1 MAGTTDP
8 TTIRFHQLFE
18 QQAARLPQ
26 HLAVICNDQKLT
38 YAELNAR
45 ANQLAHHLRK
55 LGAGPEVL
63 IPICV
68 DRSAAMAIG
77 ILGIL
82 KSGAAYVPIDPAYP
96 TERIAFM
103 LADTAAPIIVT
114 QAPLHAQLPKTNAHV
129 VRLDDDWI
137 EIAAHSSDN
146 LNINCDSENL
156 SYVIYTSGS
165 TGKPKGTM
173 LTQTNLSHYVL
184 ALQAEIQ
191 LTPADRYLHLAST
204 AFSSSRRHLLFPLAH
219 GATVVIADEEQR
231 LDPVPLFRLIKQR
244 GVTVFDAV
252 PSFQRHCTNALLE
265 LAPAQRHD
273 LIENQLRLILSASE
287 PLLSD
292 IPATWKRAFNHPA
305 EHIHML
311 GQTETSGIVALHR
324 ITEDD
329 FAGQVKVVPV
339 GHPIANTQIFLL
351 DENQAPV
358 RPGEAGEIYI
368 SGAGVGRGYLK
379 RPELTAEKFIQF
391 AVRRSPFAVKGAVNS
406 EPQTANPLHLCR
418 TGDFARLLPN
428 GTLECLGRQDSQVKI
443 RGQRVELG
451 EIEAWLMHHA
461 NVRECVVIAHEG
473 RLVAYLVLRDKQS
486 LAFDEL
492 RERALRELPD
502 YMQPA
507 AFVRLEALP
516 LTPNGKVDRKA
527 LPAPTETAFASAEN
541 YIAPRNQT
549 EETLAAIWADVLGIN
564 RIGIHDHFFALGG
577 HSLLASQIIARVR
590 AAFQIEIPI
599 RTIFAAPTIA
609 GLAEQIASYQPSAM
623 LMPPLTKAAAR
634 DVWPLSFAQQRLW
647 FLEQWEPGT
656 ATYNLS
662 KVVRLTGELN
672 TVDLHQALQIII
684 ARHDIL
690 RARFEVMN
698 GQPSVIIT
706 ESISLD
712 LPIVDL
718 RDWPSAAREEE
729 VRRIS
734 TANAETPFNLAC
746 APLLRVT
753 LIKLSETEHQLVIVF
768 HHIISDGWSVAVFL
782 QELGTLY
789 QAAQTGQKAHLPALP
804 IQYTDYALWQQ
815 QQLQG
820 AAVQEQL
827 HFWQQHLASA
837 PALLAL
843 PTDYPRPPQQRYQ
856 GAQVAALLPATLHHQ
871 LQALSQRAGVTLFMT
886 LLAAWQVLLA
896 RLAQQDQL
904 VVGTPIAGR
913 TQLETEPLLGFFV
926 NTLALRGD
934 LAGNP
939 TFLELLARTRE
950 AALGAYAHQDLPF
963 EKLVEELQP
972 ARSLQYAPIFQVM
985 FALQNAPRAQ
995 MQWGTIQLATVK
1007 LASQTAKFD
1016 LSLDVY
1022 ETEAGLEAWLEF
1034 DTDLF
1039 TPETATRFLQQWQVI
1054 LESVIHNPAQCIQD
1068 LPWSKPLEQP
1078 SEGWQQPVVIAPIRR
1093 ESAKEQ
1099 GAPQTGTEATI
1110 AQIWAELL
1118 RVNRIERNDDF
1129 FDLGGHSLLA
1139 LKVIARLQRAF
1150 AVRLSVRKIFETPTV
1165 AGLAAAVDELLAP
1178 LAGES
1183 DLDVLL
1189 AELDALSEEEAQRLI
1204 VEAAQNISYAT

>member
-1 MAGTTDP
+1 
-8 TTIRFHQLFE
+8 
-18 QQAARLPQ
+18 
-26 HLAVICNDQKLT
+26 
-38 YAELNAR
+38 
-45 ANQLAHHLRK
+45 
-55 LGAGPEVL
+55 
-63 IPICV
+63 
-68 DRSAAMAIG
+68 
-77 ILGIL
+77 
-82 KSGAAYVPIDPAYP
+82 
-96 TERIAFM
+96 
-103 LADTAAPIIVT
+103 
-114 QAPLHAQLPKTNAHV
+114 
-129 VRLDDDWI
+129 
-137 EIAAHSSDN
+137 
-146 LNINCDSENL
+146 
-156 SYVIYTSGS
+156 
-165 TGKPKGTM
+165 
-173 LTQTNLSHYVL
+173 
-184 ALQAEIQ
+184 
-191 LTPADRYLHLAST
+191 
-204 AFSSSRRHLLFPLAH
+204 
-219 GATVVIADEEQR
+219 
-231 LDPVPLFRLIKQR
+231 
-244 GVTVFDAV
+244 
-252 PSFQRHCTNALLE
+252 LE
-265 LAPAQRHD
+265 
-273 LIENQLRLILSASE
+273 
-287 PLLSD
+287 
-292 IPATWKRAFNHPA
+292 K
-305 EHIHML
+305 
-311 GQTETSGIVALHR
+311 
-324 ITEDD
+324 
-329 FAGQVKVVPV
+329 
-339 GHPIANTQIFLL
+339 
-351 DENQAPV
+351 
-358 RPGEAGEIYI
+358 
-368 SGAGVGRGYLK
+368 
-379 RPELTAEKFIQF
+379 
-391 AVRRSPFAVKGAVNS
+391 
-406 EPQTANPLHLCR
+406 
-418 TGDFARLLPN
+418 
-428 GTLECLGRQDSQVKI
+428 
-443 RGQRVELG
+443 
-451 EIEAWLMHHA
+451 
-461 NVRECVVIAHEG
+461 
-473 RLVAYLVLRDKQS
+473 
-486 LAFDEL
+486 
-492 RERALRELPD
+492 
-502 YMQPA
+502 
-507 AFVRLEALP
+507 LP
-516 LTPNGKVDRKA
+516 LTPNGKVARTA
-527 LPAPTETAFASAEN
+527 LPRPDETRVEDTAQHVAPRTET
-541 YIAPRNQT
+541 
-549 EETLAAIWADVLGIN
+549 EEKIAAIWAKLLKLEGVGCYDN
-564 RIGIHDHFFALGG
+564 FFDLGG
-577 HSLLASQIIARVR
+577 HSLLATQVVARLRQI
-590 AAFQIEIPI
+590 FQIELPL
-599 RTIFAAPTIA
+599 RTIFEMPTVA
-609 GLAEQIASYQPSAM
+609 GLAATIDAILQSGRGVQAQLIKPALKSSVAPQSY
-623 LMPPLTKAAAR
+623 
-634 DVWPLSFAQQRLW
+634 AQQRLW
-647 FLEQWEPGT
+647 FLDQFDPHNPV
-656 ATYNLS
+656 YNLP
-662 KVVRLTGELN
+662 VLVRIQGELN
-672 TVDLHQALQIII
+672 PTYLQHSLNALCERQQILRTTFGLQDETLVQRILPPFAVELSVHDLTAFPDAQAAEAEAQQIIQ
-684 ARHDIL
+684 A
-690 RARFEVMN
+690 
-698 GQPSVIIT
+698 
-706 ESISLD
+706 
-712 LPIVDL
+712 
-718 RDWPSAAREEE
+718 
-729 VRRIS
+729 
-734 TANAETPFNLAC
+734 
-746 APLLRVT
+746 
-753 LIKLSETEHQLVIVF
+753 QLVRPFDLQQSPLWRATLLQLPANTQYLIFVF
-768 HHIISDGWSVAVFL
+768 HHIISDGWSVSLFL
-782 QELGTLY
+782 QELGILY
-789 QAAQTGQKAHLPALP
+789 QAFGGGQTPRLPALP

-1204 VEAAQNISYAT
+1204 VEAAQNLSYAT